1 MNRRYQFLTAGDQ
14 CLMDPLTGPQADLTD
29 LDVLLGPQA
38 LDSDHLAR
46 QVQNAHP
53 LAHVQDEDL
62 PALGVAGGLD
72 YQTRGPRPRHEEAS
86 RVGVGDGDRP
96 ALPDLTRECPHPTPT
111 APEPRV
117 KAQGA

>member
-62 PALGVAGGLD
+62 PTLGVAGGLD
-72 YQTRGPRPRHEEAS
+72 DQTRTLPQRHEEAR
-86 RVGVGDGDRP
+86 RVGRGDGDPP
-96 ALPDLTRECPHPTPT
+96 ALPDLTGEYWHPP
-111 APEPRV
+111 
-117 KAQGA
+117 